1 MHVRRG
7 ADEDCHGDDT
17 AQADGQHAVETRIGD
32 LLGILE
38 ALGCAGSMQ
47 EQVVRHDSGADQ
59 AHSGQD
65 ALGASLALGQRR
77 REQTSHDSAPVNRR
91 SESGD
96 KEHQAHEDDDAREDL
111 LDQLVRANPHGGEGQ
126 NAQHDDD
133 GDHGRI
139 EHCLNA
145 QDAARDVARLIS
157 GVADEDGDDNNHDCN
172 PLQHRMRNAIA
183 DVLTQ
188 ALLRDD
194 ADASRHLLEDNGC
207 NGGEQ
212 QRPQHGVA
220 IACAGD
226 RARGDRAGPDET
238 SCDQSTGA
246 DVLQL
251 FGNRACHRSLLSY
264 RGIPAPPLC
273 IWGIL

>member
-7 ADEDCHGDDT
+7 ADEDGHGDDA
-17 AQADGQHAVETRIGD
+17 AQADGQNAVETCIGD
-32 LLGILE
+32 LLGVLE
-38 ALGCAGSMQ
+38 ALGCAGSVQ
-47 EQVVRHDSGADQ
+47 EQVVRHDGGADQ
-59 AHSGQD
+59 AHGGQD
-65 ALGASLALGQRR
+65 ALGASLAFGQGR
-77 REQTSHDSAPVNRR
+77 REQAGHDRAPINGRGER
-91 SESGD
+91 GD
-96 KEHQAHEDDDAREDL
+96 QEHQAHEDDDAREDL
-111 LDQLVRANPHGGEGQ
+111 LDQLVRTHPHGGKGQ

-133 GDHGRI
+133 GDHGGIDYR
-139 EHCLNA
+139 LDT
-145 QDAARDVARLIS
+145 QDAARDVARLVCSI
-157 GVADEDGDDNNHDCN
+157 ADEDGDDNNHDCN

-207 NGGEQ
+207 NGSEQ

-220 IACAGD
+220 IACAGN
-226 RARGDRAGPDET
+226 RARGDRARTDET

-251 FGNRACHRSLLSY
+251 LGNRACHRSLLSY
-264 RGIPAPPLC
+264 RGIPAPPC
-273 IWGIL
+273 GIWGIL